1 MVGCDPGLIVWQN
14 SKVRKLSK
22 LTSSNQRFK
31 KNYREIKGKRM
42 IAQGIFYGIKELV
55 LHENQSC
62 LDEKMFIY
70 EV

>member
-1 MVGCDPGLIVWQN
+1 
-14 SKVRKLSK
+14 
-22 LTSSNQRFK
+22 
-31 KNYREIKGKRM
+31 M